1 MAVPIVR
8 ILTINF
14 LIIKGA
20 SSMYESS
27 YHYLLMSNHLS
38 LQKKIM
44 AVLKPLGLSTGQ
56 PKVLDHLRYHNGASQ
71 KDIAHACHIEP
82 ASLTSIL
89 NRMEKQHM
97 IERKNLN
104 GNRRSFHIFLTDYG
118 MELSESIEKAFLSL
132 EQEVFSGISNAE
144 KEQFLKIFEK
154 LYKNYKNLVYK
165 IAYSILKNSYDSDD
179 IVQIVF
185 EKIYS
190 IDKDKL
196 PTRNESSWLY
206 SVTKNETINYLNKK
220 KNHIELEE
228 IYEIEDN
235 NNEINELINKDSYN
249 RLIGK
254 LNENEKEIIS
264 LKILSNLSFKEIAKL
279 LNKPTGTIKWIYYK
293 SINTLKLLL
302 SNFGMFLISFISSII
317 ALKSGKKS
325 APQINAD
332 SENSSKENTSSIKN
346 ETEKN
351 DDSTLSRDDENT
363 IAENNYSQ
371 IHENTI
377 SDASQHINNNYI
389 GISLVGVSTIFFVL
403 TIILLII
410 FSKYQL
416 KLRKKLS
423 K

>member
-1 MAVPIVR
+1 M
-8 ILTINF
+8 
-14 LIIKGA
+14 
-20 SSMYESS
+20 
-27 YHYLLMSNHLS
+27 
-38 LQKKIM
+38 KKIN
-44 AVLKPLGLSTGQ
+44 VEE
-56 PKVLDHLRYHNGASQ
+56 LRELFIEIKYGNN
-71 KDIAHACHIEP
+71 IA
-82 ASLTSIL
+82 
-89 NRMEKQHM
+89 
-97 IERKNLN
+97 
-104 GNRRSFHIFLTDYG
+104 
-118 MELSESIEKAFLSL
+118 
-132 EQEVFSGISNAE
+132 
-144 KEQFLKIFEK
+144 FEK

-196 PTRNESSWLY
+196 PTRNKSSWLY

-302 SNFGMFLISFISSII
+302 SNLAMFIISFISSCFAMKNRKKLSPKLNVNESNQTKEEIKDEI
-317 ALKSGKKS
+317 TEDKELLQDNKKS
-325 APQINAD
+325 TITND
-332 SENSSKENTSSIKN
+332 KSSQMQESVIEEVPNIS
-346 ETEKN
+346 
-351 DDSTLSRDDENT
+351 
-363 IAENNYSQ
+363 NNYLS
-371 IHENTI
+371 
-377 SDASQHINNNYI
+377 
-389 GISLVGVSTIFFVL
+389 ISLIGVSTIFFIL
-403 TIILLII
+403 TIIFSII
-410 FSKYQL
+410 FTKHQL
-416 KLRKKLS
+416 KRRKKLS
-423 K
+423 KK

>member
-1 MAVPIVR
+1 M
-8 ILTINF
+8 
-14 LIIKGA
+14 
-20 SSMYESS
+20 
-27 YHYLLMSNHLS
+27 
-38 LQKKIM
+38 KKIN
-44 AVLKPLGLSTGQ
+44 VEE
-56 PKVLDHLRYHNGASQ
+56 LRELFIEIKYGNN
-71 KDIAHACHIEP
+71 IA
-82 ASLTSIL
+82 
-89 NRMEKQHM
+89 
-97 IERKNLN
+97 
-104 GNRRSFHIFLTDYG
+104 
-118 MELSESIEKAFLSL
+118 
-132 EQEVFSGISNAE
+132 
-144 KEQFLKIFEK
+144 FEK

-302 SNFGMFLISFISSII
+302 SNLAMFIISFISSCFAMKNRKKLSPKLNVNESNQTKEEIKDEI
-317 ALKSGKKS
+317 TEDKELLQDNKKS
-325 APQINAD
+325 TITND
-332 SENSSKENTSSIKN
+332 KSSQMQESVIEEVPNIS
-346 ETEKN
+346 
-351 DDSTLSRDDENT
+351 
-363 IAENNYSQ
+363 NNYLS
-371 IHENTI
+371 
-377 SDASQHINNNYI
+377 
-389 GISLVGVSTIFFVL
+389 ISLIGVSTIFFIL
-403 TIILLII
+403 TIIFSII
-410 FSKYQL
+410 FTKHQL
-416 KLRKKLS
+416 KRKKKLS
-423 K
+423 KK